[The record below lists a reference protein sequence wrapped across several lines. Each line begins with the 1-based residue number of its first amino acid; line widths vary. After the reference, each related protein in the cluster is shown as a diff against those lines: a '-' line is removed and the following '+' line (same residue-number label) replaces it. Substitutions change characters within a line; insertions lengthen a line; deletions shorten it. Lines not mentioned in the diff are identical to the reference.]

1 MQEKGQRRQDARAEA
16 KTKNAPED
24 GSKQPFLLL
33 LFFLL
38 LHLLPLLLL
47 RQLALLVRPLMA
59 QPPILDLTSDLG
71 LDLRGIE
78 DGVVGEDLHEVLE
91 RH

>member
-1 MQEKGQRRQDARAEA
+1 
-16 KTKNAPED
+16 
-24 GSKQPFLLL
+24 
-33 LFFLL
+33 
-38 LHLLPLLLL
+38 
-47 RQLALLVRPLMA
+47 MA